1 MIGDTWYSAGT
12 NRFRWRD
19 DDELRPLGPDAGFKD
34 YLHYRKAQGYNVI
47 LIIAAFPAWA
57 TDGYPVELFMDNPE
71 RTCVRSAWTE
81 YGTKSAKNMENEGG
95 RPFLFPGKVPGF
107 EKVFPDLDRINPEY
121 FHYLDRKIDYLN
133 EQGFIPFI
141 EVARRDTGQV
151 WKKYHSWPDS
161 YARYIQYVWSR
172 YQANNA
178 VFSPIHFDI
187 DQDTIPA
194 ADYNAAIKLVLTKF
208 GPPPYGTLLTANSNP
223 SSLVN
228 FGDDSWVTL
237 HQMGNEREHDWY
249 WYLTDI
255 YESPY
260 HQPALN
266 GEPYYAGYKDEFGL
280 GEGGYKYGADGGSD
294 KDNQYVR
301 SSMYGS
307 FLSGGLA
314 GHIYGAEGIWGADI
328 EPASPVKM
336 WDAFQWSSGAQM
348 QHLKTFAFSIGRRF
362 QELVPDANLVSPN
375 KTHNILGYEGWA
387 FSART
392 PDKKIFVVYFEK
404 GCIRSQIRGALPHG
418 NYQAQWFDPRAGTW
432 RAVGNGTLQ
441 SNSTGILELPDFPGD
456 ADWGLRLE
464 YTGPQASGNE
474 IRITS
479 MEEITAKMANKW
491 CVRTF
496 VVLGLLAISAGP
508 ASGQVGQTQITKWQ
522 YGKSAAVSLTYDDG
536 SINQFRVAVPIMD
549 TFGLPATFFIITG
562 DIPGSRYHGTFIGRP
577 TDAIVQETANTPTN
591 KDNFLERASAIGFL
605 GYPEATEYHTRA
617 GEVFDEGQDFDKA
630 YQLIDEA
637 YVKVR
642 QRVFKPAAEHKNEA
656 GHREH
661 VTWEE
666 LIALANRGYEFASH
680 TVTHPRLAALDD
692 VNLVYELEKS
702 RQEILDHLGFK
713 HTFSV
718 ECPYGTENP
727 RAVQFAL
734 QRYQVARNHM
744 PDPFVDDLDR
754 WNAMD
759 PA

>member
-1 MIGDTWYSAGT
+1 MSFLFQTGSAGRVWISSYVGLTLITLLAAGSCAAAGPIHVWEKQEVTLSSTRAWANAYSDVTVWVDLSGPDFQKRIYGFWDGKQTFRVRFLAPSPGTWKWESGSNPSDPGLSGKHGEFTVVAWSEEEKKENPLRRGFLRATANRHALEQADGTPFFVIGDTWYSAGT
-12 NRFRWRD
+12 NRFRWHD
-19 DDELRPLGPDAGFKD
+19 DDRLRPLGPDAGFKD
-34 YLHYRKAQGYNVI
+34 YLHYRKTQGYNAI
-47 LIIAAFPAWA
+47 LIIVAFPAWA

-95 RPFLFPGKVPGF
+95 RPFLFPGRIPGF

-141 EVARRDTGQV
+141 EVARRDTGQA

-172 YQANNA
+172 YQTNNA

-294 KDNQYVR
+294 KDDQYVR

-307 FLSGGLA
+307 FLSGGFA

-328 EPASPVKM
+328 EPAAPVKM

-348 QHLKTFAFSIGRRF
+348 QYLKTFAFSIGGRF

-375 KTHNILGYEGWA
+375 KTHVILGYEGWA

-392 PDKKIFVVYFEK
+392 PDKKIFLVYFEK

-418 NYQAQWFDPRAGTW
+418 KYQAQWFDPRAGAW
-432 RAVGNGTLQ
+432 RAAGNGILQ
-441 SNSTGILELPDFPGD
+441 SSSTGILELPDFPSD

-464 YTGPQASGNE
+464 YAGPQA
-474 IRITS
+474 R
-479 MEEITAKMANKW
+479 
-491 CVRTF
+491 
-496 VVLGLLAISAGP
+496 AI
-508 ASGQVGQTQITKWQ
+508 
-522 YGKSAAVSLTYDDG
+522 D
-536 SINQFRVAVPIMD
+536 
-549 TFGLPATFFIITG
+549 
-562 DIPGSRYHGTFIGRP
+562 
-577 TDAIVQETANTPTN
+577 
-591 KDNFLERASAIGFL
+591 
-605 GYPEATEYHTRA
+605 
-617 GEVFDEGQDFDKA
+617 
-630 YQLIDEA
+630 
-637 YVKVR
+637 
-642 QRVFKPAAEHKNEA
+642 
-656 GHREH
+656 
-661 VTWEE
+661 
-666 LIALANRGYEFASH
+666 
-680 TVTHPRLAALDD
+680 
-692 VNLVYELEKS
+692 
-702 RQEILDHLGFK
+702 
-713 HTFSV
+713 
-718 ECPYGTENP
+718 
-727 RAVQFAL
+727 
-734 QRYQVARNHM
+734 
-744 PDPFVDDLDR
+744 
-754 WNAMD
+754 
-759 PA
+759 

>member
-1 MIGDTWYSAGT
+1 MSFAFQSGGAGKVWRSSFIGLAFLTLFAARNCAATGAIHVWEKQEVTLNSARAWANAYSDVTVWVDLSGPGFQKRIYGFWDSGQTFRVRFLAPSPGAWKWESGSNPSDPGLSGKHGEFTAVAWSEEEKKQNPLRRGFLRATVNRHALNQADGTPFLVIGDTWYSAGT

-194 ADYNAAIKLVLTKF
+194 ADYNAAIKLTLTKF

-255 YESPY
+255 YDSPY

-294 KDNQYVR
+294 KDSQYVR

-464 YTGPQASGNE
+464 YAGPQA
-474 IRITS
+474 
-479 MEEITAKMANKW
+479 
-491 CVRTF
+491 
-496 VVLGLLAISAGP
+496 
-508 ASGQVGQTQITKWQ
+508 QTMK
-522 YGKSAAVSLTYDDG
+522 
-536 SINQFRVAVPIMD
+536 
-549 TFGLPATFFIITG
+549 
-562 DIPGSRYHGTFIGRP
+562 
-577 TDAIVQETANTPTN
+577 
-591 KDNFLERASAIGFL
+591 
-605 GYPEATEYHTRA
+605 
-617 GEVFDEGQDFDKA
+617 
-630 YQLIDEA
+630 
-637 YVKVR
+637 
-642 QRVFKPAAEHKNEA
+642 
-656 GHREH
+656 
-661 VTWEE
+661 
-666 LIALANRGYEFASH
+666 
-680 TVTHPRLAALDD
+680 
-692 VNLVYELEKS
+692 
-702 RQEILDHLGFK
+702 
-713 HTFSV
+713 
-718 ECPYGTENP
+718 
-727 RAVQFAL
+727 
-734 QRYQVARNHM
+734 
-744 PDPFVDDLDR
+744 
-754 WNAMD
+754 
-759 PA
+759 